1 MKRRVNS
8 KFQRLWYDRRG
19 LRTGA
24 DLQNFKILSLASA
37 CLLGDRDKIY
47 ASRLKQTS
55 SRDEILRRISRNARA
70 CPTAKSVNL
79 ARNFIPPHSLSGY
92 QICLLGGRGEIS
104 HCPSMRAR
112 SKISRSCFNG
122 PYSNKRS
129 TYCAEPSRNRGFS
142 NPS

>member
-8 KFQRLWYDRRG
+8 KFQRLRYGRRC
-19 LRTGA
+19 LRAGA

-37 CLLGDRDKIY
+37 CLRGDRDKIY
-47 ASRLKQTS
+47 APRLKQAS
-55 SRDEILRRISRNARA
+55 SRDEILRRIFKKSRA
-70 CPTAKSVNL
+70 CPTTKAANL

-104 HCPSMRAR
+104 HCPLMLAR
-112 SKISRSCFNG
+112 SKISRSRFNG
-122 PYSNKRS
+122 PYSKRS
-129 TYCAEPSRNRGFS
+129 TYRARPSRNRGFS